1 MHLLKSQNS
10 RTHLVIHLSVVW
22 TNAYLNTQAI
32 SYVCISRMHAEA
44 CTKAYILGRSNI
56 DADWS
61 FQPARHSLWSC
72 SWFVNTRPGR
82 KAAKQDPAK
91 SIHGTV
97 VNGWRPRVPCRR
109 RRPMLLL
116 PAEEGRGLAV
126 EEWRPDTHGQCVW
139 SRSPSTRGCVAG
151 TAGVARRKEGIR
163 FGKNWCDFLDRADWA
178 FRQLMDL
185 SLTGL
190 LVVRFWRLYW
200 AFSDPGRVNSIV
212 WACHT
217 SDLPRSYPSKLPV
230 RCYGNKELQSYINYL
245 ILGYTRWNKVLLN
258 QLVIGMLIGMFNI
271 VNSI

>member
-97 VNGWRPRVPCRR
+97 VNGLRPRVPCRR

-163 FGKNWCDFLDRADWA
+163 FGKNWCDFLDRADFSNYWT
-178 FRQLMDL
+178 DP
-185 SLTGL
+185 
-190 LVVRFWRLYW
+190 RLGCWLFDFDGCKW
-200 AFSDPGRVNSIV
+200 AFSDLNS
-212 WACHT
+212 
-217 SDLPRSYPSKLPV
+217 
-230 RCYGNKELQSYINYL
+230 
-245 ILGYTRWNKVLLN
+245 TRWSAWLLKIFKHYTQPLHN
-258 QLVIGMLIGMFNI
+258 
-271 VNSI
+271 